1 MTADRPTLVRLEK
14 VSFAYPGGNPVI
26 DGLDLELREGD
37 RVGLIAPNGSGKTT
51 LLHLLVGLI
60 RPSAGRVEIFGRPV
74 HTEKDF
80 MDVRRRVGM
89 LFQDSD
95 DQLFSPTVLEDV
107 AFGPLNLGLRRE
119 DALAVSR
126 RTLAFLGLGEFEDRI
141 TFKLSGGEKRLVALA
156 TVLAMEPAV
165 LLLDEPT
172 AGLDERTKH
181 RLVDILGQLD
191 LSYIVIS
198 HEYDFLT
205 ATANPIYTM
214 ENGRIL
220 IDEALHVHQH
230 RHAHR
235 VGRVPHRHV

>member
-1 MTADRPTLVRLEK
+1 MTQDRPTLIRLEK
-14 VSFAYPGGNPVI
+14 VSFAYPGGKPVI
-26 DGLDLELREGD
+26 DDLDLELREGD
-37 RVGLIAPNGSGKTT
+37 RIGLIAPNGSGKTT

-74 HTEKDF
+74 QTEKDF
-80 MDVRRRVGM
+80 MAVRRRVGM

-126 RTLAFLGLGEFEDRI
+126 RTLAFLGLEEFEDRI

-156 TVLAMEPAV
+156 TVLAMEPSV

-172 AGLDERTKH
+172 AGLDERTKQ

-235 VGRVPHRHV
+235 VGQVPHRHV